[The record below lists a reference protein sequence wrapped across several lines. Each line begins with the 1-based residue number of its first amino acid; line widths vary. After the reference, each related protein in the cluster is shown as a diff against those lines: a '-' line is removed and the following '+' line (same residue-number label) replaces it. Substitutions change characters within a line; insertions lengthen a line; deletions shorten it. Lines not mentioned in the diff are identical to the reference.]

1 MALRNQPYLP
11 LYVQD
16 FLSDEKLNECSAES
30 TGVYIRLM
38 CLLHK
43 SETYGSIL
51 LRQKDKQN
59 ENKIADFAVKLS
71 RQMPYTVDVIK
82 RSLEELL
89 EENVIQLNGDSL
101 SQRRMVKDGK
111 LSDIRAS
118 ARRGKAVEKQ
128 KSEFSSDFDTNFVA
142 TKTTTN
148 TENENE
154 YEIDNENGNENSNKK
169 EIQSVIDA
177 WNSIGVKQIR
187 AIVENT
193 DRYTWLKRRI
203 KDYGLESVLKAVE
216 NVKASDFLM
225 GRTKEGFDI
234 TFDWFIRPN
243 NFPKVLDGNYENHER
258 RESGG
263 GNQGFSQP
271 TTRYGHYV

>member
-59 ENKIADFAVKLS
+59 ENKITDFAVKLS

-118 ARRGKAVEKQ
+118 AR
-128 KSEFSSDFDTNFVA
+128 
-142 TKTTTN
+142 
-148 TENENE
+148 
-154 YEIDNENGNENSNKK
+154 
-169 EIQSVIDA
+169 
-177 WNSIGVKQIR
+177 
-187 AIVENT
+187 
-193 DRYTWLKRRI
+193 
-203 KDYGLESVLKAVE
+203 
-216 NVKASDFLM
+216 
-225 GRTKEGFDI
+225 
-234 TFDWFIRPN
+234 
-243 NFPKVLDGNYENHER
+243 
-258 RESGG
+258 
-263 GNQGFSQP
+263 
-271 TTRYGHYV
+271 

>member
-51 LRQKDKQN
+51 LKQKDKQN
-59 ENKIADFAVKLS
+59 KNKITDFAVKLS

-118 ARRGKAVEKQ
+118 ARRGKGAEKQ

-148 TENENE
+148 AENENE
-154 YEIDNENGNENSNKK
+154 YEIDNENGNKK

-258 RESGG
+258 REPSG
-263 GNQGFSQP
+263 GNQGISQP
-271 TTRYGHYV
+271 ATRYGHYV